1 MDVPSGPG
9 RMFDPHSGVVIRRR
23 RGRLSAL
30 HHCQGLH
37 CDRLEMCGHPERLS
51 GRERHV
57 ALEVA
62 GGCCPEIVRDLVWV
76 AMECEPAGDMVGS
89 PGRVVT

>member
-1 MDVPSGPG
+1 MG
-9 RMFDPHSGVVIRRR
+9 RWSSLLRC
-23 RGRLSAL
+23 RGLRW
-30 HHCQGLH
+30 
-37 CDRLEMCGHPERLS
+37 DRLEMCGHPERLS

-89 PGRVVT
+89 PGRGVAGLGLVSLSHWS